1 MSKLVVVTGGARGIG
16 EAIVRRAAT
25 AGFDVLFTWRGSAD
39 AAAALVAEL
48 KAAHPEQS
56 IDARQLDLGERAGVE
71 AFAAEL
77 ARMPALYGLVHN
89 AGMSY
94 DALCAILNQ
103 DKAEA
108 LMQVNFWSLTR
119 LAASAIRPMIRAK
132 TGRVVAVGSITA
144 WKGTPGNAAYAAS
157 KGAIHAYIKTLAV
170 ELSGKGVT
178 ANAVAP
184 GYVDT
189 ALMAPYAAHRSSAE
203 RQIPVGRY
211 ARPEEIAGLIGYL
224 LSDDGG
230 YMTGAVMPIDGGIGA
245 AGGLG

>member
-1 MSKLVVVTGGARGIG
+1 MGKLVVVTGGARGIG
-16 EAIVRRAAT
+16 ASVVRRAA
-25 AGFDVLFTWRGSAD
+25 ADGFDVLFTYRGSGD
-39 AAAALVAEL
+39 AASALVTEL
-48 KAAHPEQS
+48 QAAHPAQS
-56 IDARQLDLGERAGVE
+56 FEARQLDLSVRADVE

-77 ARMPALYGLVHN
+77 MKTSALYGLVHN

-119 LAASAIRPMIRAK
+119 LAAAAIRPMIRAK
-132 TGRVVAVGSITA
+132 VGRVVAIGSVTA

-170 ELSGKGVT
+170 ELSAKGVT

-189 ALMAPYAAHRSSAE
+189 DLMTPYAAMRSDAE
-203 RQIPVGRY
+203 GKIPVKRY
-211 ARPEEIAGLIGYL
+211 ARPEEIAALIGYL
-224 LSDDGG
+224 LSEDGG
-230 YMTGAVMPIDGGIGA
+230 YMNGTVLPIDGGLGA
-245 AGGLG
+245 AGGF

>member
-1 MSKLVVVTGGARGIG
+1 MGKLVVVTGGARGIG
-16 EAIVRRAAT
+16 ASVVRRAA
-25 AGFDVLFTWRGSAD
+25 ADGYDVLFTYRDSGD
-39 AAAALVAEL
+39 AAAALGAEL
-48 KAAHPEQS
+48 QAAYSAQNFT
-56 IDARQLDLGERAGVE
+56 ARPLDLGERAAVE

-77 ARMPALYGLVHN
+77 MKTPTLYALVHN

-103 DKAEA
+103 DKAEI

-132 TGRVVAVGSITA
+132 AGRVVAVGSVTA

-170 ELSGKGVT
+170 ELSAKGVT

-189 ALMAPYAAHRSSAE
+189 DLMTPYAAMRSDAE
-203 RQIPVGRY
+203 AKIPVKRY
-211 ARPEEIAGLIGYL
+211 ARPEEIAALIGYL

-230 YMTGAVMPIDGGIGA
+230 YMNGAVLPIDGGLGA
-245 AGGLG
+245 AGGF

>member
-1 MSKLVVVTGGARGIG
+1 MGKLVVVTGGARGIG
-16 EAIVRRAAT
+16 AGVVRRAA
-25 AGFDVLFTWRGSAD
+25 ADDFDVLFTYRDSGD

-48 KAAHPEQS
+48 QATYPAQNFE
-56 IDARQLDLGERAGVE
+56 ARQLDLGARADVE

-77 ARMPALYGLVHN
+77 MKTPALYGLVHN

-119 LAASAIRPMIRAK
+119 LASAAIRPMIRAK
-132 TGRVVAVGSITA
+132 EGRVVAVGSVTA

-189 ALMAPYAAHRSSAE
+189 DLMTPYAAMRSQAE
-203 RQIPVGRY
+203 GKIPVKRY
-211 ARPEEIAGLIGYL
+211 ALPGEIAALIGYL
-224 LSDDGG
+224 LSGDGG
-230 YMTGAVMPIDGGIGA
+230 YMNGAVLPIDGGLGA
-245 AGGLG
+245 AGGF

>member
-1 MSKLVVVTGGARGIG
+1 MGKLIVVTGGARGIG
-16 EAIVRRAAT
+16 ASVVRQAA
-25 AGFDVLFTWRGSAD
+25 ADGFDVLFTYRDSGDTAS
-39 AAAALVAEL
+39 ALVAEL
-48 KAAHPEQS
+48 QAASPAQS
-56 IDARQLDLGERAGVE
+56 FEARQLDLGERAAVE

-77 ARMPALYGLVHN
+77 MKTPVLYALVHN

-103 DKAEA
+103 DKAEV

-119 LAASAIRPMIRAK
+119 LAAAAIRPMIRAK
-132 TGRVVAVGSITA
+132 VGRVVAVGSITA

-189 ALMAPYAAHRSSAE
+189 DLMTPYAAMRADAE
-203 RQIPVGRY
+203 GKIPLKRY
-211 ARPEEIAGLIGYL
+211 AQPEEIAALIGYL
-224 LSDDGG
+224 LSGDGG
-230 YMTGAVMPIDGGIGA
+230 YMNGAILPIDGGLGA
-245 AGGLG
+245 AGGF

>member
-1 MSKLVVVTGGARGIG
+1 MGKLVVVTGGARGIG
-16 EAIVRRAAT
+16 ASVVRRAAVD
-25 AGFDVLFTWRGSAD
+25 GFDVLFTYRDSGD

-48 KAAHPEQS
+48 QSAHPAQS
-56 IDARQLDLGERAGVE
+56 FETRPLDLGQRAAVE

-77 ARMPALYGLVHN
+77 MKTPALYALVHN

-119 LAASAIRPMIRAK
+119 LAAAAIRPMIRAK
-132 TGRVVAVGSITA
+132 AGRVVAIGSVTA

-189 ALMAPYAAHRSSAE
+189 DLMTPYAAMRSQAE
-203 RQIPVGRY
+203 GKIPAGRY
-211 ARPEEIAGLIGYL
+211 ARPEEIAALTGYL

-230 YMTGAVMPIDGGIGA
+230 YMNGAVLPIDGGLGA
-245 AGGLG
+245 AGGF